1 MLEVDLIDELEFQ
14 ASFKP
19 SGPVTLQDVLARH
32 LAPDRADLEEAAR
45 TREKAAAREEAA
57 ETRRMLNYRAGDPL
71 GQLTR
76 AEASAGA
83 IRDEVRDLEGRL
95 EETRGRLHRAAE
107 QVVDYRAAA
116 DEIMA
121 ASVRRSSAPDLLAPA
136 KKALAEERVER
147 MLAERSARPRRQ
159 APRPFASVSRT
170 TVRSE
175 QCVWCVEQNVSD
187 HDSYLLHSDPEFNV
201 PVTTPGQAAQAER
214 RGHAGYAE
222 IAR

>member
-1 MLEVDLIDELEFQ
+1 MDELEFAAQ
-14 ASFKP
+14 FRPA
-19 SGPVTLQDVLARH
+19 GPVTVQDVLARQ
-32 LAPDRADLEEAAR
+32 LAPDRTDIEEAAR
-45 TREKAAAREEAA
+45 AREAAAAREEAA
-57 ETRRMLNYRAGDPL
+57 ETRRMLNHQAGDPL

-95 EETRGRLHRAAE
+95 DEARGRLHRAAE

-116 DEIMA
+116 DQIMV

-136 KKALAEERVER
+136 KKALADKRVER
-147 MLAERSARPRRQ
+147 MLAERSARPRQQ
-159 APRPFASVSRT
+159 ASRPFASRGAVIR
-170 TVRSE
+170 RSE

-187 HDSYLLHSDPEFNV
+187 HESYLLHSDPEFNV

-214 RGHAGYAE
+214 RGHVGYAD
-222 IAR
+222 IRR